1 MKTYII
7 AEAGVNHNG
16 DVKIAHK
23 LIEEAK
29 NFKLGV
35 DMGTIISKYALNII
49 NVYID

>member
-16 DVKIAHK
+16 DIKIAHK

-29 NFKLGV
+29 KAGELYTF
-35 DMGTIISKYALNII
+35 
-49 NVYID
+49 

>member
-1 MKTYII
+1 MKEVYII

-29 NFKLGV
+29 MAGRLCKVSNF
-35 DMGTIISKYALNII
+35 
-49 NVYID
+49 